1 MPVSIKS
8 LLSRSLL
15 FDLNRHRFA
24 LSITLCPLILGTS
37 FITGLSQSPVHA
49 QRYTE
54 QSVADFSAQ
63 YVDWTQQASMA
74 YQAGDISKAIEF
86 YEKALPIAPNESFP
100 VIYNN
105 LAAVYLKRGLTS
117 LNTQKQPQVA
127 ISDFRQAFFLL
138 DFGWPE
144 GVERKPLH
152 DSNRKIAR
160 EDLDIAYEQLRIPL
174 KDRNAH
180 FKLAKELRQSG
191 RFKEALVEFNQ
202 VLTAPSDAND
212 AKNSGILSTQAESL
226 RATGDLFTVLNSP
239 EKAKKYLTQLLSL
252 LGSQATDDDFVRLA
266 NAQNKTGDA
275 DNAVINY
282 NRALEKNPGNQTALG
297 QLEAIWIRELK
308 INTSNTVAHANLAS
322 ILQKKKNYAGALQEY
337 QYAEYYAQRDPKA
350 TLDVKKMI
358 RLNLGTLYQET
369 RRFDLALSAYNT
381 VLQIAPEDTRALLN
395 KASLLKDQGATEDA
409 LKAYYQLLAVQPDL
423 EAAHQAV
430 FAIIINPTLSPE
442 AQVQGLKGYAQRFAG
457 NALIQSKIGE
467 QFHQRKLYDEAIT
480 AYQNALTI
488 KPDMTAALAN
498 LGAAYQAK
506 GDYTQAAEAFEKA
519 RALEPKNPLFA
530 KLAQDL
536 NQVRLGQDLNQGLAL
551 QQSGKY
557 AESIPFLEK
566 AADKAQ
572 FDKTTSPSSVAEIF
586 AALGVAYQNT
596 NRLDDALNQYS
607 KAIESDKSN
616 ASYVFY
622 QATVYHQQQ
631 SWEKAK
637 ASYQKTIQLAT
648 SVETQDLKK
657 QAQDALQ
664 GITQSQ
670 TDILLNQIAEA
681 YNQKAYLKALG
692 AIDTLLKQSP
702 GNATAY
708 YYRGL
713 ILLDQNKAPLAI
725 NSFKE
730 AVRYDKSLKDAY
742 YSLGIALDKANRKV
756 EAKEAFKSFVSLA
769 SGDSTIDSALLD
781 YAKQRVGQ

>member
-1 MPVSIKS
+1 MLSGS
-8 LLSRSLL
+8 LV
-15 FDLNRHRFA
+15 
-24 LSITLCPLILGTS
+24 
-37 FITGLSQSPVHA
+37 QA

-63 YVDWTQQASMA
+63 YVDWTQQASQA

-86 YEKALPIAPNESFP
+86 YEKALPIAPSESFP

-127 ISDFRQAFFLL
+127 ISDFRQAFYLL

-144 GVERKPLH
+144 GIERKPLH

-160 EDLDIAYEQLRIPL
+160 EDLDIAYEQLKIPV

-180 FKLAKELRQSG
+180 FKLAKELRQGG

-202 VLTAPSDAND
+202 VLTVPSDAN
-212 AKNSGILSTQAESL
+212 ALSTQAESL
-226 RATGDLFTVLNSP
+226 RAMGDLFTVLNSP

-297 QLEAIWIRELK
+297 QLESIWIRELK
-308 INTSNTVAHANLAS
+308 INTGNTVAHANLAS

-381 VLQIAPEDTRALLN
+381 VLQIAPQETRALLS

-409 LKAYYQLLAVQPDL
+409 LKAYYQLLTVQPDL
-423 EAAHQAV
+423 ESAHQAI
-430 FAIIINPTLSPE
+430 FAIIVNPALSPE
-442 AQVQGLKGYAQRFAG
+442 AQVQGLKDYAQRFPS

-467 QFHQRKLYDEAIT
+467 QFHQRKLYDDAIS
-480 AYQNALTI
+480 AYQNALNI
-488 KPDMTAALAN
+488 KPDMTSALAN

-506 GDYTQAAEAFEKA
+506 GDYNQAAEAFEKA

-551 QQSGKY
+551 QQAGKY

-566 AADKAQ
+566 AVDKAQ
-572 FDKTTSPSSVAEIF
+572 FDKTTSPSSLAEIL

-596 NRLDDALNQYS
+596 NRLDDALTQYN
-607 KAIESDKSN
+607 KATESDKSN

-631 SWEKAK
+631 NWEKAK

-648 SVETQDLKK
+648 SVETQELKK

-670 TDILLNQIAEA
+670 SDILLNQIAEA
-681 YNQKAYLKALG
+681 YNQKAYLKGLG

-742 YSLGIALDKANRKV
+742 YSLGIALDKANRKI
-756 EAKEAFKSFVSLA
+756 EAKEAFKNFVTLA
-769 SGDSTIDSALLD
+769 SGDSTIDAALLD